1 MQRVLL
7 FNNSHLVHVDNFV
20 FSFFLFFSS
29 KYSVSLL
36 KVDVNGECNVDY
48 KVQARHHSGRVRTVL
63 KTKDLTLCKDRAETN
78 LGIPVTTYA
87 TEKVCCIAL
96 APALI
101 YILYLLLFIQSL
113 WLFQATRMIHI
124 LIDADFY
131 HCKHFPFCCR
141 RYDKGAS

>member
-1 MQRVLL
+1 MLT
-7 FNNSHLVHVDNFV
+7 S
-20 FSFFLFFSS
+20 SFFRSFWFFSS

-36 KVDVNGECNVDY
+36 KVDVNGECTVDY

-78 LGIPVTTYA
+78 LGIPVTPYA
-87 TEKVCCIAL
+87 TEKVCCIAFTSYTYL
-96 APALI
+96 
-101 YILYLLLFIQSL
+101 YTVYLLFFIQPL
-113 WLFQATRMIHI
+113 WLFQGTMMIDI
-124 LIDADFY
+124 LIDHFY